1 MEDDY
6 YVIECKKLRKKIFG
20 QFRISTVHKLL
31 HGAQEKNSFFSQLTA
46 TPSSPTSLKETF
58 RVSMQNECTV
68 TPIGW

>member
-31 HGAQEKNSFFSQLTA
+31 HGAQEKNSFFHNLLQPL
-46 TPSSPTSLKETF
+46 PRLH
-58 RVSMQNECTV
+58 R
-68 TPIGW
+68 